1 MAFWKSR
8 YWKDIKFNR
17 YLWERTYKGY
27 ADLLREQEY
36 ITSRI
41 SGSVK
46 DPMTQEKTRRALSRA
61 NQAWINV
68 NVSGYSLQNIEFK
81 SLELTPQEAVLYM
94 AYREAAFSV
103 FYRCCAMVYDFQ
115 LTSGRITRE
124 RWEECMKG
132 AKAQEL
138 LP

>member
-1 MAFWKSR
+1 MCQGIVIDHGFLEVTILEGYQIQPISLGEKH
-8 YWKDIKFNR
+8 
-17 YLWERTYKGY
+17 TKGY

-41 SGSVK
+41 SGNTK
-46 DPMTQEKTRRALSRA
+46 DPITQRKARRALSRA

-124 RWEECMKG
+124 NGRN
-132 AKAQEL
+132 A
-138 LP
+138 